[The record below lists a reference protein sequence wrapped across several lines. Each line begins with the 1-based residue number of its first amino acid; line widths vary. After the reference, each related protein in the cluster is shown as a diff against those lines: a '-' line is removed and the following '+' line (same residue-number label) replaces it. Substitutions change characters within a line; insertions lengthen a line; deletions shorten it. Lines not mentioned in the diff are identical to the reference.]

1 MQEIRRF
8 LRWNRARNGQ
18 IYIRG
23 PNGTEIVGCWVTSL
37 SHSSAVLHV
46 AASMEIPLEFQLSL
60 DGIAVD
66 KDITQRVDG
75 IPSGRDCWIMWR
87 SNGRIGIAFDPSE
100 TLMAG

>member
-60 DGIAVD
+60 DGI
-66 KDITQRVDG
+66 
-75 IPSGRDCWIMWR
+75 PSGRDCWIMWR